1 LNVHEE
7 WTDKLSEFLDGE
19 LPADEQRAVDAHL
32 RACAACAAVLADLKR
47 VVARAQQAGAV
58 PRPPSADLWAGIA
71 ARIDDASASP
81 RADRPAEGFA
91 RRRAS
96 ATEGFALR
104 TRRIAFTLPQL
115 AAAAALVAAVSGG
128 VVWTFAGRP
137 EGLSYGGSV
146 AAHRSDTQ
154 ADSGSVAQPFRAAP
168 LDRLPAESVDRVV
181 PVGMADAQYD
191 AAVADLEGALKQG
204 RGRLD
209 AATIAIVEHNLQII
223 DQAIAQ
229 AREALAGDPANTYLS
244 GHLVEARRRKLDLL
258 RRAAALTSE
267 SD

>member
-1 LNVHEE
+1 LNVHKE
-7 WTDKLSEFLDGE
+7 WTDKLSEFLDRE

-32 RACAACAAVLADLKR
+32 RGCGECAAVLADLKR

-71 ARIDDASASP
+71 ARIDDGSAS
-81 RADRPAEGFA
+81 RLADRPAEGFA

-96 ATEGFALR
+96 AKTEAFALR

-115 AAAAALVAAVSGG
+115 AAAAVLVAAVSGAI
-128 VVWTFAGRP
+128 VWQLV
-137 EGLSYGGSV
+137 E
-146 AAHRSDTQ
+146 
-154 ADSGSVAQPFRAAP
+154 RAAP
-168 LDRLPAESVDRVV
+168 RAEAQIATTAPAGATSDRAADQGDVDRVV

-209 AATIAIVEHNLQII
+209 AATIVIVEHNLQII

>member
-1 LNVHEE
+1 VHEE
-7 WTDKLSEFLDGE
+7 WTNTLSDFLDGE
-19 LPADEQRAVDAHL
+19 LPADEQRAVDAHV
-32 RACAACAAVLADLKR
+32 RGCTECAAVLADLKR

-58 PRPPSADLWAGIA
+58 ARPPSADLWAGIA
-71 ARIDDASASP
+71 ARIDNDNASSVQRTAKAFTP
-81 RADRPAEGFA
+81 MKTPA
-91 RRRAS
+91 
-96 ATEGFALR
+96 FALR
-104 TRRIAFTLPQL
+104 SRRIALTLPQL
-115 AAAAALVAAVSGG
+115 AAAAVVVAAVSGG
-128 VVWTFAGRP
+128 IVWRAVERAVP
-137 EGLSYGGSV
+137 GGQEQI
-146 AAHRSDTQ
+146 AATAPTAPASDDA
-154 ADSGSVAQPFRAAP
+154 ADQG
-168 LDRLPAESVDRVV
+168 DVDRIV
-181 PVGMADAQYD
+181 PVSMADAQYD

-229 AREALAGDPANTYLS
+229 AREALVADPANTYLS

>member
-1 LNVHEE
+1 MHEE

-19 LPADEQRAVDAHL
+19 LPGDEQRAVEAHL
-32 RACAACAAVLADLKR
+32 RGCAECAAVLADLKR
-47 VVARAQQAGAV
+47 VVARARQADAV

-71 ARIDDASASP
+71 SRIDSQRSAKPSGQRSASDDSVAALSDP
-81 RADRPAEGFA
+81 SARA
-91 RRRAS
+91 
-96 ATEGFALR
+96 FALR
-104 TRRIAFTLPQL
+104 RALAMTSRRIAFTLPQL

-128 VVWTFAGRP
+128 IVWRVVERSSPRAQDQ
-137 EGLSYGGSV
+137 S
-146 AAHRSDTQ
+146 AASD
-154 ADSGSVAQPFRAAP
+154 PAAP
-168 LDRLPAESVDRVV
+168 PLKAAADGAPADGVDRIV

-209 AATIAIVEHNLQII
+209 AATIATVEHNLQII

-229 AREALAGDPANTYLS
+229 AREALAADPANTYLS